1 MAHGIATA
9 RINESGKTFQV
20 IFDPNQPPDGLKA
33 GQAFDANFQSNLAS
47 LGGRNFRLM
56 ATAAGAAQVFPSEP
70 CCNVKAID
78 AQARMLTVVDN
89 ASGRIVQ
96 VRVTNPA
103 AMSGIKVGSKLYGNS
118 GLNIFSVD
126 HASPCCSIVLP

>member
-1 MAHGIATA
+1 MT
-9 RINESGKTFQV
+9 
-20 IFDPNQPPDGLKA
+20 
-33 GQAFDANFQSNLAS
+33 
-47 LGGRNFRLM
+47 
-56 ATAAGAAQVFPSEP
+56 TAAGAAQVFPGTP
-70 CCNVKAID
+70 CCAVKAID

-89 ASGRIVQ
+89 ASGRIFQ

-126 HASPCCSIVLP
+126 HVSPCCNVMP